1 MADPSEVSV
10 ITLGGKGSSLSSS
23 SVYAIAHGFALVRID
38 SSALER
44 LSSSSNSR
52 NAASTKHQVFI
63 PNFLTREEARASLAV
78 LLNKLIISSS
88 SGIRSVIP
96 VLIAETL
103 NSKPETLQFESLDVT
118 DEELSV
124 FKQSCYVLNGICALL
139 DHQSAALSSIADA
152 VAAISCEASRA
163 DVSAFGLMDS
173 GDGFASKEEVGVA
186 NDMKVL
192 LNGSKLVGKIESGAF
207 SKIPKNH
214 GCLREQA
221 KLVHSKMRVELN
233 SCMKFG
239 KGGSLSSG
247 IEDSVRTALLSFA
260 AVLWDL
266 GKCSLYRGKLI
277 LSSNSNEN
285 VKASLVGLLDRE
297 CPSNESL
304 KKEYKLV
311 SELAL
316 DDQYDEF
323 VHTVNVLL
331 VTVWKIVAWEAIAAF
346 LTIEGGELLGKGQD
360 VDINEVNE
368 KVVKK
373 NEKKKKA
380 VLGKGTSVV
389 VQLIKDRLQGKGG
402 GASAGGLGS
411 LENSVKDLLS
421 FLDPKASEFD
431 NLLKKIKEIVESNES
446 RRLPKL
452 PKVMTYFRALPKFL
466 VI

>member
-1 MADPSEVSV
+1 M

-44 LSSSSNSR
+44 LASSSNNR
-52 NAASTKHQVFI
+52 NAASIKHRLFI
-63 PNFLTREEARASLAV
+63 PNFLTREEARSSLVV
-78 LLNKLIISSS
+78 LLNKLIITSST
-88 SGIRSVIP
+88 GIRSVIP
-96 VLIAETL
+96 VLIAEAL
-103 NSKPETLQFESLDVT
+103 NSKSETLQLESLDVT

-192 LNGSKLVGKIESGAF
+192 LNGSKLVGKVESGAF

-214 GCLREQA
+214 GCFREQT

-233 SCMKFG
+233 SCVKIG

-247 IEDSVRTALLSFA
+247 TEDAVRTALLSLA

-266 GKCSLYRGKLI
+266 GKCSLDRGKLI
-277 LSSNSNEN
+277 LNSNSNES
-285 VKASLVGLLDRE
+285 VKARLAGLLDRE

-331 VTVWKIVAWEAIAAF
+331 ATVWKIVAWEAITAF
-346 LTIEGGELLGKGQD
+346 LAIEGGELSGKSQD
-360 VDINEVNE
+360 VDINGANE
-368 KVVKK
+368 KVKK
-373 NEKKKKA
+373 SEKKKKA

-402 GASAGGLGS
+402 GASGGLGS

-421 FLDPKASEFD
+421 FLDPKASDFD

-452 PKVMTYFRALPKFL
+452 PKVMT
-466 VI
+466 